1 MYHVPPQNH
10 LGVSPISGHAHQA
23 HQDTLIVFMQKK
35 KRTDALPK
43 IPPKQLK
50 LVVNIPTYGE
60 NPIIMVV

>member
-1 MYHVPPQNH
+1 MIS
-10 LGVSPISGHAHQA
+10 VSCSSSKSFGGIPHFWTCPSGHLDSFYA
-23 HQDTLIVFMQKK
+23 KK
-35 KRTDALPK
+35 NRREALPK